1 MDARYEF
8 LALLLSL
15 VEFFA
20 ADTAA
25 VSVNTTRF
33 GTITRADA
41 VRLLPQAQ
49 AAVEGR

>member
-15 VEFFA
+15 TQLFG
-20 ADTAA
+20 ADSA
-25 VSVNTTRF
+25 VASVTTKRF

-41 VRLLPQAQ
+41 ARLLPQAQ